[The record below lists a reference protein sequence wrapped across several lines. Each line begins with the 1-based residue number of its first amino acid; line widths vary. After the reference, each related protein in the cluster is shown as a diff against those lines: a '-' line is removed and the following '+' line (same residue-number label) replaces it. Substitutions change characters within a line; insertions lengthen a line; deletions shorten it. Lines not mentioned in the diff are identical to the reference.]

1 MFFWKERMPNPA
13 RIVHTSHPEVD
24 MVSGGLS
31 TPLPS
36 SILHTSHPEVDMV
49 RGGDYQHLSLVVSY
63 ILVILRLIWW
73 EGCTRRGK
81 DKVASM
87 HCKKTILEKLEFPWM
102 LTFEVEWKSHTVDI
116 SMIYDFHSTA
126 SVDMHWNFNL
136 FLIFVNSVHPPGNY
150 LSWNF
155 PLEGE
160 NQKGNIPPPPHILV
174 IFMEPSSAENQ

>member
-1 MFFWKERMPNPA
+1 MNPDVKILESFWLNNKNLLEKTK
-13 RIVHTSHPEVD
+13 IESLLQCGILHHPEVD

-49 RGGDYQHLSLVVSY
+49 RGGNYQHLSLVVSY

-73 EGCTRRGK
+73 EGGTRRGK

-126 SVDMHWNFNL
+126 SVNMHWNLNL
-136 FLIFVNSVHPPGNY
+136 FIC
-150 LSWNF
+150 
-155 PLEGE
+155 
-160 NQKGNIPPPPHILV
+160 
-174 IFMEPSSAENQ
+174 

>member
-1 MFFWKERMPNPA
+1 
-13 RIVHTSHPEVD
+13 

-49 RGGDYQHLSLVVSY
+49 RGGNYQHLSLVVSY

-136 FLIFVNSVHPPGNY
+136 FLIFVNRVHPPGNY

-160 NQKGNIPPPPHILV
+160 NQKGNIPPPPPHILV